1 MAVSAEGRL
10 GNARGQALARRNP
23 TARHFHGQWQV
34 ENDSQERLLKQ
45 YNVQL
50 RSDQNGSVSS
60 APTQPD
66 GRTGPQPAPCQE
78 ATRGLP
84 CPPDAASSFLFAFL
98 NPPPPHLCPPHPHL
112 RPPWPARYGLDHGR
126 TMRPA
131 CSQPRP
137 PGDLQIFGWEGPK
150 NLHFAITP
158 QQLHAS
164 TRPKGKNMIIGNKGS
179 PLNNNYSHFN

>member
-10 GNARGQALARRNP
+10 GNARGQALAWRNP

-60 APTQPD
+60 VPTQPD

-84 CPPDAASSFLFAFL
+84 CPPDAAFSFLFAFL

-112 RPPWPARYGLDHGR
+112 RLLGPGLPGTAWTTAGPCDLPAPNPDHLETFKSLAGK
-126 TMRPA
+126 
-131 CSQPRP
+131 
-137 PGDLQIFGWEGPK
+137 DPK
-150 NLHFAITP
+150 TFTLPSHHNNYTQA
-158 QQLHAS
+158 HAQ
-164 TRPKGKNMIIGNKGS
+164 KGKT
-179 PLNNNYSHFN
+179 